1 MKKCLKKRKLMSA
14 RNAATFC
21 LRKSFAKPL
30 FNLASKILYAYP
42 NLLMHTKDISGFH
55 RMPISASRLRY
66 AFLRL

>member
-42 NLLMHTKDISGFH
+42 NLLMHTKDIV
-55 RMPISASRLRY
+55 RLS
-66 AFLRL
+66 